1 MATRFKSSDLQEMIR
16 KIVRSEMKEVV
27 AATINEVLSE
37 RYLKGLA
44 ESAVAARPR
53 GVNNL
58 HIQGDEPD
66 DEDDNVPHT
75 LANTILGV
83 GQENPVFKKV
93 PKDDGVRQFKEGVD
107 RNEILNL
114 FFEGTKPLQRQEEK
128 AEEGIPL
135 DMDNPAIAEAAS
147 KWSDLVKQ
155 ADQLSETRKPIQ
167 APKDPAAEEARIKR
181 MREQLDAKVVG

>member
-16 KIVRSEMKEVV
+16 KIVRQEMKEVV

-44 ESAVAARPR
+44 ESAVASRPR

-58 HIQGDEPD
+58 HIQGDDVE
-66 DEDDNVPHT
+66 EEEVPHT

-114 FFEGTKPLQRQEEK
+114 FFEGTKPLKQQEE
-128 AEEGIPL
+128 AVEEGISI
-135 DMDNPAIAEAAS
+135 DMENPVVAEAAS

-155 ADQLSETRKPIQ
+155 ADQLSEARKPIQ